1 MRVVHIESGQHLYGG
16 AQQVRYL
23 LAGLAAEGIDNVLI
37 CPRGSAIADAVGG
50 INGQAEVI
58 EIPMRGD
65 LDIALPGRLRSLIE
79 SRQPD
84 LVHVHS
90 RRGADKFG
98 GWNARW
104 AGVPAVLTRRV
115 ESAEFRTI
123 ALLKYQPYAAIIAI
137 SRAIER
143 ELKDNMGL
151 SEQRIHY
158 VASGVDTE
166 RFRPAEHAGRLQAL
180 FGIPEHAITI
190 GVIAQLIERKGH
202 ARLFDLLP
210 PLIADNPNLH
220 VLCFG
225 QGPLADAL
233 SAQLDELG
241 ISANVHL
248 AGFRGDL
255 SRLLP
260 ELNVLAHPAEREG
273 LGVAVLEA
281 MSCGVA
287 VVASDTGGLTD
298 VVEHERTGLLVAT
311 EDERGWS
318 DALRLLIS
326 DTDLRIRLG
335 TLGRRR
341 IEADFS
347 ATQMTA
353 GNLEVYHHVMRR
365 HYGRN

>member
-1 MRVVHIESGQHLYGG
+1 MRVVHIESGLHLYGG

-23 LAGLAAEGIDNVLI
+23 LAGLADQGIDNVLI

-50 INGQAEVI
+50 MNGATEVI

-79 SRQPD
+79 TRQPD

-115 ESAEFRTI
+115 ESAEFRTL

-151 SEQRIHY
+151 SERRVHY

-166 RFRPAEHAGRLQAL
+166 RFRPAEKRGRLRAR
-180 FGIPEHAITI
+180 FGIPEQAITI
-190 GVIAQLIERKGH
+190 GVVAQIIERKGH
-202 ARLFDLLP
+202 ARLFGLLP
-210 PLIADNPNLH
+210 PLIEANPDLH
-220 VLCFG
+220 VICFG
-225 QGPLADAL
+225 QGPLEEAL
-233 SAQLDELG
+233 SAQVDELG

-248 AGFRGDL
+248 VGFRGDL
-255 SRLLP
+255 PQLMP
-260 ELNVLAHPAEREG
+260 ELDMLAHPAEREG

-287 VVASDTGGLTD
+287 VVASEAGGLTD
-298 VVEHERTGLLVAT
+298 LVENDQTGLAVAAD
-311 EDERGWS
+311 DEAGWS
-318 DALRLLIS
+318 EALTRLS
-326 DTDLRIRLG
+326 RDPDLRARLG
-335 TLGRRR
+335 TAGRQQ
-341 IEADFS
+341 IEAKFS
-347 ATQMTA
+347 STQMTA

-365 HYGRN
+365 NYGRN

>member
-23 LAGLAAEGIDNVLI
+23 LAGLADEGIDNVLI

-50 INGQAEVI
+50 MNGAAEVI

-79 SRQPD
+79 ARQPD

-151 SEQRIHY
+151 SESRVHY

-166 RFRPAEHAGRLQAL
+166 RFRPAENRGRLREL
-180 FGIPEHAITI
+180 LGIPDPAITI
-190 GVIAQLIERKGH
+190 GVVAQLIERKGH
-202 ARLFDLLP
+202 SRLFGLLP
-210 PLIADNPNLH
+210 PLIEANPNLH
-220 VLCFG
+220 VICFG
-225 QGPLADAL
+225 QGPLEDAL
-233 SAQLDELG
+233 SAQLDDSG
-241 ISANVHL
+241 IAANVHL

-255 SRLLP
+255 VQLLP
-260 ELNVLAHPAEREG
+260 DLDMLAHPAEREG

-287 VVASDTGGLTD
+287 VVASEAGGLTD
-298 VVEHERTGLLVAT
+298 LIEDGRTGLSVAAD
-311 EDERGWS
+311 DEAGWS
-318 DALRLLIS
+318 VALARLIDDS
-326 DTDLRIRLG
+326 DFRARLG
-335 TLGRRR
+335 AAGRRR
-341 IEADFS
+341 IEENFS
-347 ATQMTA
+347 STQMTA
-353 GNLEVYHHVMRR
+353 GNLEVYHDVMRR
-365 HYGRN
+365 NYGRN